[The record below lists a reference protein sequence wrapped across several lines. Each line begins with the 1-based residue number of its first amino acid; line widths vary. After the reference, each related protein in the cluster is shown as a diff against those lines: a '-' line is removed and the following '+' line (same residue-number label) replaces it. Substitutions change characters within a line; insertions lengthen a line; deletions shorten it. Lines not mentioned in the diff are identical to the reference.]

1 MEQRKRV
8 TYSWPVFFVEALG
21 RALSAKMCPDQP
33 RAFTKVNN
41 SQAFPPGINR
51 FFFFFDIFLSERAGV
66 HDSNA
71 CLVKKNRT
79 NIRRSDCLGPISN
92 HV

>member
-51 FFFFFDIFLSERAGV
+51 FFFFLTFFFLNEPVSMTPTHALSKKIAQIFEDLTA
-66 HDSNA
+66 
-71 CLVKKNRT
+71 
-79 NIRRSDCLGPISN
+79 
-92 HV
+92 